1 MSDLAQDLHQAFA
14 GVMQAHG
21 YGLVSRL
28 VFVAELVD
36 EGNGELGLMRGSI
49 PADMPVWSELGLHR
63 YAVADIEALVTASR
77 VAGSEEDE

>member
-1 MSDLAQDLHQAFA
+1 VSFAEDVHQAFA

-21 YGLVSRL
+21 LGLVSRL
-28 VFVAELVD
+28 VFVVELVED
-36 EGNGELGLMRGSI
+36 GGELALLRGSV
-49 PADMPVWSELGLHR
+49 PGDMPVWSELGLHR